1 MARRSPRSPVV
12 RGRPRLMRVALFVSG
27 ESCRPTSLCFISET
41 RPIRNLAIARLFCF
55 LQEAPRFG
63 RLPLAGRGN
72 RSAEAR
78 NRGKGAVRNYNTSQR
93 TAGLQRSRDAARHGH
108 FAGGPCGG
116 PAAPTPFDSFLFLE
130 TPHTLRPP

>member
-1 MARRSPRSPVV
+1 
-12 RGRPRLMRVALFVSG
+12 MRVALFVSG

-93 TAGLQRSRDAARHGH
+93 TAGVQRSRDAARHGH

-116 PAAPTPFDSFLFLE
+116 RSPRARFRGFFVPDTP
-130 TPHTLRPP
+130 